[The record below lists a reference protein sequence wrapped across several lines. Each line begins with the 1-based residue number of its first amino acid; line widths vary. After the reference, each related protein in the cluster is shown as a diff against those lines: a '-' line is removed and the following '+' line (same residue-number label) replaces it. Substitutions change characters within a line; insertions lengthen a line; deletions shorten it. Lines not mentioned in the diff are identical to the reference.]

1 MRTDTTLCATDPEE
15 PASWPPHDPTEYTY
29 SDPDHTLTLPSSP
42 WTYDNGSLNPSL
54 RPSNGTTRQRRPRRT
69 QAGPTDGI
77 ASVPPYHPDYDAS
90 QARAERADAWSI
102 DGSTAESASES
113 EDEYDEREGPPP
125 RVRRDSEG
133 YVVAPIGREDML
145 ARYIE
150 GLTSE
155 EGRYQRYEPELV
167 SESSDEEDVPL
178 AEAPRR
184 AVTD

>member
-1 MRTDTTLCATDPEE
+1 MRTDTALYVTDLEE
-15 PASWPPHDPTEYTY
+15 PASWPPHDPTERTY
-29 SDPDHTLTLPSSP
+29 SDPDHTLNLPSSP
-42 WTYDNGSLNPSL
+42 WTYDNGSLNPNL

-69 QAGPTDGI
+69 QAGPTDAI

-90 QARAERADAWSI
+90 QAGTGRADGWSI
-102 DGSTAESASES
+102 DGSTAESASE
-113 EDEYDEREGPPP
+113 DEYDEREGPLP

-145 ARYIE
+145 ARYIA

-155 EGRYQRYEPELV
+155 EGRYQRYEPELL
-167 SESSDEEDVPL
+167 SESSDEDVPL